1 MTRPSESPRFV
12 RILCAT
18 LCAFTFLV
26 PASRP
31 AFAAATVIVV
41 NIDDPGEGFND
52 PTVVAPVGGNS
63 GTTRGQ
69 QRLIAFQHAADL
81 WGATIDSP
89 VTIIVRASFDPLGTN
104 VLGSAGP
111 TSVFSFD
118 HVSDSVGLGPGFY
131 PGFEFSDTWYGSA
144 LADKRTGVD
153 LTPLFGGPANN
164 PDIRA
169 RFSSNFNFYLGLDN
183 NHGALNDLV
192 TVVLH
197 ELGHGLNFLSFV
209 DPATGQNFAVPGEA
223 GLTDI
228 YSRHLLD
235 GETGKHWDEMTD
247 AERQSSAKRFGRLL
261 WDGANV
267 TADVPQVLV
276 LGNPEARVLSPA
288 AIAGLY
294 QFGTAAFGPR
304 IGQPA
309 VSSVVVAAADDANAA
324 GPSTT
329 DGCTAFTNAALVLG
343 KIALVERGTCGFA
356 VKARNA
362 TNAGAVAVIIYNN
375 AANAANPPPGMADD
389 GINGPFV
396 TIPSISMNRPD
407 GLAILGQPLVNAS
420 LTLDP
425 NVRAGADANNLAR
438 LYAPSLVSAGSSV
451 SHYDTVAFKN
461 LLMEP
466 AINGDLTRNLK
477 APDDLTLELLRDI
490 GWFADKDLDGV
501 ADGSDCEASSN
512 FTPTIIIGGENTG
525 VANVLFSTGC
535 TTSDL
540 IAHIAAGAENHGQ
553 FVSGVADLTNDLKQ
567 QGLIS
572 GAEKGA
578 IQSAAAHA
586 K

>member
-1 MTRPSESPRFV
+1 MTRTFTSRTVV
-12 RILCAT
+12 RLVCA
-18 LCAFTFLV
+18 LAAVAMLIV
-26 PASRP
+26 PGRP
-31 AFAAATVIVV
+31 AFAAATIVVV
-41 NIDDPGEGFND
+41 NIDGAGEGFND
-52 PTVVAPVGGNS
+52 PTPAAPVGGNT

-69 QRLIAFQHAADL
+69 QRLIAFQHAAEL
-81 WGATIDSP
+81 WGATLDSNIT
-89 VTIIVRASFDPLGTN
+89 VIVRASFDPLGAN
-104 VLGSAGP
+104 VLGSAGA
-111 TSVFSFD
+111 TSIFANFPAA
-118 HVSDSVGLGPGFY
+118 GLY
-131 PGFEFSDTWYGSA
+131 PGPEFTNTWYGSA
-144 LADKRTGVD
+144 LADKRAGLDV
-153 LTPLFGGPANN
+153 LELFGGGTGQ

-169 RFSSNFNFYLGLDN
+169 RFSSDFNFYLGLDT

-197 ELGHGLNFLSFV
+197 ELGHGLNFQSFV
-209 DPATGQNFAVPGEA
+209 DSASGSQIQ

-228 YSRHLLD
+228 YARHLFD
-235 GETGKHWDEMTD
+235 DTTAKHWNEMTD
-247 AERQSSAKRFGRLL
+247 LERKASATHFGHLL

-276 LGNPEARVLSPA
+276 LGSPEVRVVSPGT
-288 AIAGLY
+288 IAGLY

-304 IGQPA
+304 VGQPN
-309 VSSVVVAAADDANAA
+309 VSSLVVAAADAADAA

-329 DGCTAFTNAALVLG
+329 DGCSAFTNAALVLG

-362 TNAGAVAVIIYNN
+362 TNAGAAAVIIYNN
-375 AANAANPPPGMADD
+375 LANVNAAPPGMADD
-389 GINGPFV
+389 GINGQFV
-396 TIPSISMNRPD
+396 TIPTVSMTRAD
-407 GLAILGQPLVNAS
+407 GLTVLGQSLVSANIGV
-420 LTLDP
+420 DP
-425 NVRAGADANNLAR
+425 NVRAGADANNHAR
-438 LYAPSLVSAGSSV
+438 LYAPFPVSAGSSV

-466 AINGDLTRNLK
+466 AINPDLTHKLK

-501 ADGSDCEASSN
+501 ADGADCEAQSN

-525 VANVLFSTGC
+525 VANMLFSNGC

-540 IAHIAAGAENHGQ
+540 IAHIAAEAKNHGQ
-553 FVSGVADLTNDLKQ
+553 FVSGVSHLTNDLKE

-572 GAEKGA
+572 GADKGA

-586 K
+586 N